1 MVKNNLRKSE
11 NLYNSSLSNKARF
24 CFLLNLLLLIFLRKQ
39 ELWWLYAKDFMSK
52 ISVANDFKRSYCC
65 TAWWYVLTSRLRHS
79 ALLTFRYL
87 KKIMYRQERRTCH
100 CTAVWAHRGVCSK
113 LCPGGGCTSLLWS
126 IGSSSLTESIV
137 STAYFTFVAWLT
149 AANHHKNFI
158 ARKRES

>member
-39 ELWWLYAKDFMSK
+39 ELWWLYAKGFMSK

-79 ALLTFRYL
+79 PLLTFRYL

-100 CTAVWAHRGVCSK
+100 CTA
-113 LCPGGGCTSLLWS
+113 LCEH
-126 IGSSSLTESIV
+126 TEV
-137 STAYFTFVAWLT
+137 SAPSCVQVGAAPLYFGALVPAAWQ
-149 AANHHKNFI
+149 
-158 ARKRES
+158 SQ